1 MKRGMLCVAV
11 AAGAVAIVS
20 AQQGG
25 PGGMVA
31 TARVG
36 TDDQI
41 QGSVTVR
48 PRMALES
55 RITKNAPYAG
65 EAINEFVQT
74 LPDGNRISR
83 KTVTKT
89 YRDSEGR
96 TRREQTI
103 TNWTNG
109 TETTTIMI
117 GDPVAGLSFVL
128 EPETRTAYREP
139 QVVTRTVTPMDA
151 PAGAGARGGGAGG
164 RGGAVVRPD
173 GPDGA
178 VVATMPTPVPPAGGG
193 GMAGVKVPEPG
204 ARTEQLGQ
212 KMIEGVQ
219 ADGTRTTTI
228 IPAGAI
234 GNEQPIKVVAEQWFS
249 PDLQVLVATH
259 HSDPRSGETVYRLV
273 NIVRGEQDRALFEVP
288 ADYTIKDSRM
298 RQPMMKQPE

>member
-1 MKRGMLCVAV
+1 MKRGILCVAV
-11 AAGAVAIVS
+11 AAGAVAVVG
-20 AQQGG
+20 AQQGT
-25 PGGMVA
+25 GGVVA
-31 TARVG
+31 TVRVAA
-36 TDDQI
+36 DDQI
-41 QGSVTVR
+41 EGTIAVR

-55 RITKNAPYAG
+55 RITKGAPYSG

-74 LPDGNRISR
+74 LSDGNRITR

-109 TETTTIMI
+109 AETTTIMI

-128 EPETRTAYREP
+128 EPETRTAYRET
-139 QVVTRTVTPMDA
+139 QVVARAVTPGDA
-151 PAGAGARGGGAGG
+151 PAGAGARGGGPGG
-164 RGGAVVRPD
+164 RGGAAVRY

-178 VVATMPTPVPPAGGG
+178 VAATMPMPAPMAGGG
-193 GMAGVKVPEPG
+193 AVAGVKVPEPG
-204 ARTEQLGQ
+204 ATTEQLGQ

-219 ADGTRTTTI
+219 VEGTRTTTI

-234 GNEQPIKVVAEQWFS
+234 GNEQPIKVISEQWFS
-249 PDLQVLVATH
+249 PDLQVLVSTR

-288 ADYTIKDSRM
+288 ADYTIKEPRM
-298 RQPMMKQPE
+298 RQPMMKQPQ